1 MSCPC
6 ITKQKA
12 CKISALIEPPNYRD
26 TNRCT
31 TSLFLTQFQSVLQSP
46 IFVLVSDIEPFV

>member
-31 TSLFLTQFQSVLQSP
+31 SSLFLTQFQSVLQSP
-46 IFVLVSDIEPFV
+46 IFVLVSNIEPFV